1 MTANENPAQ
10 ETATDEMRTLD
21 ASALKAL
28 AHPLRV
34 RILDLLAERG
44 PQTASS
50 LAALIG
56 ESSGVTSYHL
66 RALAARDLI
75 REVAGRG
82 TARERWWERPR
93 GRMSFSGP
101 NDEMTPSGRAAAQ
114 IVEDEFFRNRH
125 QRLMDHLHR
134 PQSEVPQE
142 WRDAAHHM
150 TTMLDMT
157 APQLQELAQQIDA
170 LVEAAVQRYRGQT
183 GPGVRRVTVR
193 ADLFDLPDGRPEG
206 AVALRTT
213 ETEELS

>member
-1 MTANENPAQ
+1 MTENEAPG
-10 ETATDEMRTLD
+10 TDAKPELRTLD
-21 ASALKAL
+21 AGALKAL

-50 LAALIG
+50 LAVLIG

-75 REVAGRG
+75 QEVAGRG

-93 GRMSFSGP
+93 GRMSFAGP
-101 NDEMTPSGRAAAQ
+101 NEAMTPSSRAAAQ
-114 IVEDEFFRNRH
+114 IVEDEFFRNQH

-142 WRDAAHHM
+142 WREAAHHM
-150 TTMLDMT
+150 TTMVDMT
-157 APQLQELAQQIDA
+157 APQLKELAQQIDE
-170 LVEAAVQRYRGQT
+170 LVEAAVLRYRDQT
-183 GPGVRRVTVR
+183 GPGVRRVTIR
-193 ADLFDLPDGRPEG
+193 TDLFDLPDARPRG
-206 AVALRTT
+206 AYSGTT

>member
-1 MTANENPAQ
+1 MTENETPRGDAQ
-10 ETATDEMRTLD
+10 PEERTLD
-21 ASALKAL
+21 AGALKAL

-50 LAALIG
+50 LASMIG

-66 RALAARDLI
+66 RALASRDLI
-75 REVAGRG
+75 HEVAGRG

-101 NDEMTPSGRAAAQ
+101 NDAMTPSGRAAAQ

-134 PQSEVPQE
+134 PQAEVPQE

-157 APQLQELAQQIDA
+157 APQLQELAQQIDE
-170 LVEAAVQRYRGQT
+170 LVEAAVLRYRDQT
-183 GPGVRRVTVR
+183 GPGVRRVTIR
-193 ADLFDLPDGRPEG
+193 ADLFDLPDGRPQAAAEH
-206 AVALRTT
+206 RTT

>member
-1 MTANENPAQ
+1 MTENEASR
-10 ETATDEMRTLD
+10 TDETSEERTLD
-21 ASALKAL
+21 AGALKAL

-50 LAALIG
+50 LATLIG

-75 REVAGRG
+75 HEVADLG

-101 NDEMTPSGRAAAQ
+101 TDEMTPSGRAAAQ

-134 PQSEVPQE
+134 PQSQVPQE
-142 WRDAAHHM
+142 WRDAAHHV

-157 APQLQELAQQIDA
+157 AAQLQELGERIDA
-170 LVEAAVQRYRGQT
+170 VIDEAVQLYRDQS
-183 GPGVRRVTVR
+183 GPDVRRVTIR
-193 ADLFDLPDGRPEG
+193 ADLFDLPDARPR
-206 AVALRTT
+206 AAAQHRTT